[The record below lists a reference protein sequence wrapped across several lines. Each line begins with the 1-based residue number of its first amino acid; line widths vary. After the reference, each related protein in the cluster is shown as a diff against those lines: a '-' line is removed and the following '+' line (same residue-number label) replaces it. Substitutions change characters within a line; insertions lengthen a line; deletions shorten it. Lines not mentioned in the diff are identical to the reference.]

1 MAITFV
7 FFFSSKEENLLAKLI
22 LRRDALQSHLD
33 EDARCSQVKMS
44 EIIGKE
50 YHRQSSLT
58 EDERLRNLLNEDE
71 NEPGPSGDAGKAR
84 DDNTAGGNKNGG
96 DSTGVS
102 NEGDKDK
109 GKGKGKDSASEED
122 GEKETIETVDIESDD
137 DGKEGNRFS
146 GDIPENQ
153 MGLPEFV
160 AMANG
165 DLPFPPPSEDRE
177 TEASAKKSKS
187 SDKRKRSVEE
197 GESAKKSKA

>member
-1 MAITFV
+1 M
-7 FFFSSKEENLLAKLI
+7 I

-58 EDERLRNLLNEDE
+58 EDERLKNLLNEDE
-71 NEPGPSGDAGKAR
+71 NEPGPSGDTGKAR
-84 DDNTAGGNKNGG
+84 DLAGDNAAGGARNKNGG

-109 GKGKGKDSASEED
+109 DKDSASEED
-122 GEKETIETVDIESDD
+122 GEKETVETVDIESDD